1 MLCFKPHRTDGINP
15 VELNELPP
23 KDGAQRAHCEACEG
37 PLDLVFV
44 RFHDMVS
51 GVEID
56 MNDVPQLECP
66 ACGLR
71 TLPDRT
77 RFFIMH
83 AHEIATK
90 EGSPA
95 FKSKR
100 KKIVENFGFTDV
112 PFQYDPD
119 DYYYYAGLERPW
131 DTGFLTPLFF
141 NRTVLTKY
149 DADPRYLIRFASPTY
164 GDIAFEDQFSFPF
177 GINRHGHLLM
187 WLGDVAKLPKPEQY
201 YLMSENRPSDHCIA
215 SEFYDGQIECI
226 FTDLPQE
233 SVLFA
238 ARSELLAACF
248 NRWGA
253 KLAHLDTEVLDLAAT
268 LRRPVHDT
276 QAKRHSVSDVLNKVH
291 LESLDNAKI
300 GAILSGA
307 NIECKGTG
315 SLKRFQAL
323 LASAGDPT
331 RVNVLMSPFYT
342 LYDFRV
348 AYSHLG
354 SSEGSAATMKTV
366 TDRLAIA
373 ADSSLQNIYDK
384 LLGAMTASYAE
395 LTAIVTGDA

>member
-1 MLCFKPHRTDGINP
+1 MLCFKPNYANGFSP
-15 VELNELPP
+15 MELSELPP
-23 KDGAQRAHCEACEG
+23 KDGAQRAYCEACKG

-51 GVEID
+51 GIEID

-83 AHEIATK
+83 AHQIATK
-90 EGSPA
+90 EDSPIL
-95 FKSKR
+95 KR
-100 KKIVENFGFTDV
+100 DRNKIAQNFGFTDV

-119 DYYYYAGLERPW
+119 DYYYYPGLERPW

-141 NRTVLTKY
+141 NRSVLTKY

-164 GDIAFEDQFSFPF
+164 GDVAFEDQFSFPF

-215 SEFYDGQIECI
+215 SEFYDAQIECI
-226 FTDLPQE
+226 FTDQPRE

-238 ARSELLAACF
+238 ARSDFLVACF
-248 NRWGA
+248 ERWGA

-307 NIECKGTG
+307 DIECRGKG
-315 SLKRFQAL
+315 SLKRLQAL
-323 LASAGDPT
+323 LDTVGNPA
-331 RVNVLMSPFYT
+331 RVSVLMSPFYA
-342 LYDFRV
+342 LYDFRI
-348 AYSHLG
+348 AYSHLS
-354 SSEGSAATMKTV
+354 SSEGSAAKMKTV

-373 ADSSLQNIYDK
+373 ADGSLHEIYDK
-384 LLGAMTASYAE
+384 LLSAMTASYVE